1 MEYVLLCFLNIYQEM
16 EVRLM
21 INPHGGELIERE
33 MSSEKREKIIN
44 EITDFY
50 RIIINTEQTQEIENI
65 AQGVFS
71 PLKGFLSE
79 NEYESIL
86 EHSRLTNDVPWTIPI
101 LLDISDDDAKVVN
114 PTDSIVLVGPDGPV
128 AVLDVED
135 IYKFDKKK
143 HTQSVFGTTDS
154 RHPGVKRTEEMYDFL
169 ISGEIELIQATQ
181 HPFDKYYLKPKE
193 SRLLFKER
201 GWNKI
206 VAFQTRN
213 PPHVG
218 HEYVQKAALTIVDG
232 LLINPIIGK
241 KKAGDFKDE
250 VILES
255 YNALIENYYP
265 KQHAVMSILKTE
277 MRYGGPK
284 EAIHHSIM
292 RKNFGCTH
300 FIVGRD
306 HAGVG
311 DFYGPYDAHEIFK
324 DFPDL
329 EIEPIFFKSFSH
341 CKICGGPV
349 NDKIC
354 PHPPENHI
362 FFKGTMVREIV
373 NEGKVPPKEMM
384 RPEVVEV
391 IKSYEDPFVK

>member
-1 MEYVLLCFLNIYQEM
+1 
-16 EVRLM
+16 
-21 INPHGGELIERE
+21 
-33 MSSEKREKIIN
+33 
-44 EITDFY
+44 
-50 RIIINTEQTQEIENI
+50 
-65 AQGVFS
+65 VFS
-71 PLKGFLSE
+71 PLEGFLTE
-79 NEYESIL
+79 NEYESVL
-86 EHSRLTNDVPWTIPI
+86 EHSRLTTDVPWTVPI
-101 LLDISDDDAKVVN
+101 LLDISENEANNIK
-114 PTDSIVLVGPDGPV
+114 PSDSVALVGQNGPV
-128 AVLDVED
+128 AVLNVED
-135 IYKFDKKK
+135 IYKVDKKK
-143 HTQSVFGTTDS
+143 HAQAVYGTTDS
-154 RHPGVKRTEEMYDFL
+154 GHPGVARTNEMQDYL
-169 ISGEIELIQATQ
+169 VGGKIELIQLQ
-181 HPFDKYYLKPKE
+181 NNPYDNYYLKPKE
-193 SRLLFKER
+193 SRVLFQEK
-201 GWNKI
+201 GWEKV

-218 HEYVQKAALTIVDG
+218 HEYVQKAALTFVDG

-255 YNALIENYYP
+255 YKALVDNYYP
-265 KQHAVMSILKTE
+265 NTHATMSILKTE

-311 DFYGPYDAHEIFK
+311 DFYGPYDAHNIFK

-329 EIEPIFFKSFSH
+329 EIEPFFFRSFSH
-341 CKICGGPV
+341 CKVCGGPV

-354 PHPPENHI
+354 PHNSNDHI

-373 NEGKVPPKEMM
+373 STGNIPPKEMM

-391 IKSYEDPFVK
+391 IKSYKDPFVK

>member
-1 MEYVLLCFLNIYQEM
+1 
-16 EVRLM
+16 M
-21 INPHGGELIERE
+21 IKPHGGILIERE
-33 MSSEKREKIIN
+33 MSDDKRDKTLGEVGEFFQIKINI
-44 EITDFY
+44 
-50 RIIINTEQTQEIENI
+50 EQTQEVTNI

-71 PLKGFLSE
+71 PLEGFLTE
-79 NEYESIL
+79 NEYESVL
-86 EHSRLTNDVPWTIPI
+86 EHSRLTTDVPWTVPI
-101 LLDISDDDAKVVN
+101 LLDISEDEANKIK
-114 PTDSIVLVGPDGPV
+114 PSDSAVLLGQNGPV
-128 AVLDVED
+128 AILNVED
-135 IYKFDKKK
+135 IYKIDKNK
-143 HTQSVFGTTDS
+143 HAQAVFGTTDS
-154 RHPGVKRTEEMYDFL
+154 GHPGVSRTQEMQDYL
-169 ISGEIELIQATQ
+169 LGGKIELIQTHQ
-181 HPFDKYYLKPKE
+181 NPFDDYYLKPKE
-193 SRLLFKER
+193 SRVLFQEL
-201 GWNKI
+201 GWDKI

-218 HEYVQKAALTIVDG
+218 HEYVQKTALTFVDG

-250 VILES
+250 VILKS
-255 YNALIENYYP
+255 YKALVDNYYP
-265 KQHAVMSILKTE
+265 KDHATMSILKTE
-277 MRYGGPK
+277 MRYAGPK

-311 DFYGPYDAHEIFK
+311 DFYGPYDAHEIFNH
-324 DFPDL
+324 FPDL
-329 EIEPIFFKSFSH
+329 EIEPLFFRSFSH

-354 PHPPENHI
+354 PHSPNDHI

-373 NEGKVPPKEMM
+373 STGNIPPKEMM

-391 IKSYEDPFVK
+391 IKSYQEPFVK

>member
-1 MEYVLLCFLNIYQEM
+1 
-16 EVRLM
+16 M
-21 INPHGGELIERE
+21 IAPHGGKLIERE
-33 MSSEKREKIIN
+33 MSVEKREKIISQ
-44 EITDFY
+44 ITDFY
-50 RIIINTEQTQEIENI
+50 RILIDAEQTQEIENI

-71 PLKGFLSE
+71 PLEGFLTE
-79 NEYESIL
+79 NEYESVL
-86 EHSRLTNDVPWTIPI
+86 EHSRLTNDMPWTIPI
-101 LLDISDDDAKVVN
+101 ILGISEEHAKVVN
-114 PTDSIVLVGPDGPV
+114 PTDSVVLSGPDGPV
-128 AVLDVED
+128 AILDVEE
-135 IYKFDKKK
+135 IYKLDKKK
-143 HTQSVFGTTDS
+143 HAQTVFGTTDIN
-154 RHPGVKRTEEMYDFL
+154 HPGVKRTEEMQEHL
-169 ISGEIELIQATQ
+169 IGGQLELIQAQ
-181 HPFDKYYLKPKE
+181 KNPFDEFYLKPKE
-193 SRLLFKER
+193 SRVLFQEK
-201 GWNKI
+201 GWEKI

-218 HEYVQKAALTIVDG
+218 HEYVQKAALTFVDG

-241 KKAGDFKDE
+241 KKEGDFKDE
-250 VILES
+250 VILNS
-255 YNALIENYYP
+255 YKALVDNYYP
-265 KQHAVMSILKTE
+265 KTHATMSILKTE

-311 DFYGPYDAHEIFK
+311 DFYGPYDAHTIFS

-329 EIEPIFFKSFSH
+329 EIEPFFFRSFSH

-354 PHPPENHI
+354 PHQPNDHI

-373 NEGKVPPKEMM
+373 STGDIPPKEMM

-391 IKSYEDPFVK
+391 IKSYQEPFVK

>member
-1 MEYVLLCFLNIYQEM
+1 
-16 EVRLM
+16 M
-21 INPHGGELIERE
+21 ILPHGGKLIERE
-33 MSSEKREKIIN
+33 MSEQKRKKTIE
-44 EITDFY
+44 ELGDFY
-50 RIIINTEQTQEIENI
+50 KINVDAEQCQEIENI

-71 PLKGFLSE
+71 PLEGFLTQ
-79 NEYESIL
+79 NEYESVL
-86 EHSRLTNDVPWTIPI
+86 EHSRLTNDIPWTIPI
-101 LLDISDDDAKVVN
+101 LLDVDEKLIKDLKSGDSVVLMGPEL
-114 PTDSIVLVGPDGPV
+114 PT
-128 AVLDVED
+128 AVLDVEN
-135 IYKFDKKK
+135 IFTIDKKK
-143 HTQSVFGTTDS
+143 HAKNVYGTLDEK
-154 RHPGVKRTEEMYDFL
+154 HPGVKRTSEMRSHL
-169 ISGEIELIQATQ
+169 LGGKLELIQQ
-181 HPFDKYYLKPKE
+181 HKNQFDKYYLKPKE
-193 SRLLFKER
+193 SRVLFNEL
-201 GWNKI
+201 GWEKV

-241 KKAGDFKDE
+241 KKPGDFKDE

-255 YNALIENYYP
+255 YKVLIDNYYP
-265 KQHAVMSILKTE
+265 KKHAVMSILKTE

-284 EAIHHSIM
+284 EAIHHAIM

-311 DFYGPYDAHEIFK
+311 DFYGPYDAQYIFK
-324 DFPDL
+324 EFPDL
-329 EIEPIFFKSFSH
+329 GIEPINFRSFSH

-373 NEGKVPPKEMM
+373 STGHIPPKEMM

-391 IKSYEDPFVK
+391 IKNYKNPFNE

>member
-1 MEYVLLCFLNIYQEM
+1 
-16 EVRLM
+16 M
-21 INPHGGELIERE
+21 ISPHGGKLIERE
-33 MSSEKREKIIN
+33 MSEQKRNKIIEEIN
-44 EITDFY
+44 EFY
-50 RIIINTEQTQEIENI
+50 KINIDAEQCQEIENI

-71 PLKGFLSE
+71 PLEGFLTQ
-79 NEYESIL
+79 NEYESVL
-86 EHSRLTNDVPWTIPI
+86 EHSRLTNDTPWTIPI
-101 LLDISDDDAKVVN
+101 LLDVDEKHISQLKPGDTIALIGPEQ
-114 PTDSIVLVGPDGPV
+114 PTAIMEL
-128 AVLDVED
+128 ED
-135 IYKFDKKK
+135 IYSIDKKK
-143 HTQSVFGTTDS
+143 HAQNVFGTTDDK
-154 RHPGVKRTEEMYDFL
+154 HPGVKRTIEMKPHL
-169 ISGEIELIQATQ
+169 LGGKLELIQT
-181 HPFDKYYLKPKE
+181 HPNQFDKYYLKPKE
-193 SRLLFKER
+193 SRVLFNEM
-201 GWNKI
+201 GWEKI

-218 HEYVQKAALTIVDG
+218 HEYVQKAALTLVDG

-241 KKAGDFKDE
+241 KKAGDFTDE

-255 YNALIENYYP
+255 YKALVDNYYP
-265 KQHAVMSILKTE
+265 KKHAVMSILKTE

-324 DFPDL
+324 EFPDL
-329 EIEPIFFKSFSH
+329 EIEPIKFRSFSH

-354 PHPPENHI
+354 PHTPENHI

-373 NEGKVPPKEMM
+373 STGNIPPREMM
-384 RPEVVEV
+384 RPEVVDV
-391 IKSYEDPFVK
+391 IKSYQNPFVV